1 MARALYLDDRVTVA
15 QVFARALKGEQ
26 IANELVDQSAM
37 GVAIG
42 LFAMIC
48 LLDPK
53 EIVIGGSVAV
63 KNPFYVE
70 RIKAV
75 LERYAHKE
83 QMHILPHIRVTELG
97 GDNGI
102 IGAGFLV
109 MPAQDIQIF

>member
-1 MARALYLDDRVTVA
+1 
-15 QVFARALKGEQ
+15 
-26 IANELVDQSAM
+26 M

-83 QMHILPHIRVTELG
+83 QMHILPHIRVTDLG

-102 IGAGFLV
+102 IGGWLPGDTRPGYSDLLNRGNFREGARH
-109 MPAQDIQIF
+109 